1 MIWPPLAIICSP
13 TFSTGCSASNSQ
25 ASAGPV
31 DSTPLG
37 SRVLVCSSSAHPQSS
52 RQDSFDHYLSLV
64 SRRRRNNAS
73 LDCPA
78 IHRQRYCISLA
89 SALLSYA
96 SQILRPP
103 PGGVMASIW
112 ANSSAVSRGSK
123 TAPTSSF
130 SGRKRA
136 RRRAWG
142 PKGRWKQYATYGPL
156 LAGHLVYPV
165 DQKTE
170 RFFRLTR
177 FSRSQSLPADCQ
189 TRRHSALRPVPGPPG
204 DGRMSYIVI
213 Y

>member
-1 MIWPPLAIICSP
+1 LAAARDHLLADFFDQVLRVEQPGFGRAGGLDTAQEQGVGLLSV
-13 TFSTGCSASNSQ
+13 SASSI
-25 ASAGPV
+25 
-31 DSTPLG
+31 
-37 SRVLVCSSSAHPQSS
+37 

-73 LDCPA
+73 LDWPA

-96 SQILRPP
+96 GQILRPP

-123 TAPTSSF
+123 TAPTSPF

-156 LAGHLVYPV
+156 LAGHLV
-165 DQKTE
+165 
-170 RFFRLTR
+170 
-177 FSRSQSLPADCQ
+177 
-189 TRRHSALRPVPGPPG
+189 
-204 DGRMSYIVI
+204 
-213 Y
+213 